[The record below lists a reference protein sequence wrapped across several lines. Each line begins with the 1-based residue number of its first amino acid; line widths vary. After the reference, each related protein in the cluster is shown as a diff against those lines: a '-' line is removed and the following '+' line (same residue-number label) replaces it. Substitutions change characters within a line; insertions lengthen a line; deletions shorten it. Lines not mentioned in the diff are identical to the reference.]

1 MRDWV
6 KNLPFFVILMGI
18 GALAMLVPAIHAL
31 SLGDFGTM
39 RVFFYG
45 FILFSLLS
53 LIVGLAT
60 SNYAPA
66 NVARSQ
72 LVALL
77 AAFTVLPVMFAVP
90 FYEAVGNTTFLNAWF
105 EMVSCLTTTGATLY
119 DNVGRLT
126 PSLHL
131 WRGLVGWMG
140 GLLIWI
146 TAVSIFAPMNL
157 GGFEVRATGRAGK
170 EAISS
175 TFTQIATVADPS
187 ERLMRFAATLTPLYT
202 GLTFV
207 LWLGLTSLG
216 EVPYIALIH
225 AMSVMST
232 SGISPIGGLYYTVA
246 GFWGEVL
253 IVIFFVLA
261 ISRLSF
267 SAGQLGEK
275 DKGLFQDPE
284 FRMGIALI
292 LLVTA
297 ALFLRHFVGAIEGQA
312 AASWTQMFRAIWGA
326 MFTIASFVTTTGFES
341 RFWPG
346 AADWS
351 GLQTP
356 GLGLVGLAL
365 IGGGVATTA
374 GGVKLLRIYALYR
387 HSERELQR
395 LVHPSS
401 VGGGGREARRIRQ
414 QGAYISW
421 IFFMLFAL
429 SIAGVMVLLS
439 LTGVQ
444 FETTMVLAVAALS
457 TTGPLA
463 EIAAEYPIAYS
474 GIPDLAKVILAG
486 AMVLGRLETLAIIAL
501 FNPEIW
507 RN

>member
-1 MRDWV
+1 MDWI
-6 KNLPFFVILMGI
+6 KRLPFFVILMGI
-18 GALAMLVPAIHAL
+18 GAFAMLIPAMHAL
-31 SLGDFGTM
+31 ALNDFTTM

-45 FILFSLLS
+45 FVLFGLLS
-53 LIVGLAT
+53 FILGLAT
-60 SNYAPA
+60 SNYAPVS
-66 NVARSQ
+66 VARSQ

-77 AAFTVLPVMFAVP
+77 AAFTVLPVMFAIP
-90 FYEAVGNTTFLNAWF
+90 FYEAVGNTTLLNAWF
-105 EMVSCLTTTGATLY
+105 EMVSCLTTTGATVY
-119 DNVGRLT
+119 DNAGRLA

-131 WRGLVGWMG
+131 WRGLVGWLG

-157 GGFEVRATGRAGK
+157 GGFEVRATGAAGK
-170 EAISS
+170 SAIAA
-175 TFTQIATVADPS
+175 TYTQIGQIADPT
-187 ERLMRFAATLTPLYT
+187 ERLLRFAITLTPLYT

-232 SGISPIGGLYYTVA
+232 SGISPINGLYYAKA
-246 GFWGEVL
+246 GFWGEAL
-253 IVIFFVLA
+253 ILVFFILA

-267 SAGQLGEK
+267 SAGQFGEK
-275 DKGLFQDPE
+275 DSSLLKDPE
-284 FRMGIALI
+284 FKIGVALI
-292 LLVTA
+292 VMVTG
-297 ALFLRHFVGAIEGQA
+297 ALFFRHFVGAGDGQA
-312 AASWTQMFRAIWGA
+312 VASWTQMFKAFWGA
-326 MFTIASFVTTTGFES
+326 LFTVTSFLTTTGFES
-341 RFWPG
+341 RYWTG
-346 AADWS
+346 IATWS

-387 HSERELQR
+387 HSERELER
-395 LVHPSS
+395 LVYPSS
-401 VGGGGREARRIRQ
+401 VGGGGREARRIRR

-429 SIAGVMVLLS
+429 SIAGVMLLLS

-444 FETTMVLAVAALS
+444 FEVTMVLAISALS

-463 EIAAEYPIAYS
+463 QVAAEYPISYS
-474 GIPDLAKVILAG
+474 GIPDLAKMILAA

-507 RN
+507 RK